1 MKAHK
6 LVLTLAAVLL
16 IVLSLPAQTQDSQS
30 MKLLRL
36 KSAQL
41 SLELKKADFNRYLK
55 LKEDGPDLG
64 GRLRPEA
71 DVLSPGPGRLPAGPD
86 QLHGQ

>member
-6 LVLTLAAVLL
+6 LVLVLAAVLL
-16 IVLSLPAQTQDSQS
+16 VVLSLPAQTQDSQS

-41 SLELKKADFNRYLK
+41 SLELKKADFNRYY
-55 LKEDGPDLG
+55 
-64 GRLRPEA
+64 
-71 DVLSPGPGRLPAGPD
+71 
-86 QLHGQ
+86 